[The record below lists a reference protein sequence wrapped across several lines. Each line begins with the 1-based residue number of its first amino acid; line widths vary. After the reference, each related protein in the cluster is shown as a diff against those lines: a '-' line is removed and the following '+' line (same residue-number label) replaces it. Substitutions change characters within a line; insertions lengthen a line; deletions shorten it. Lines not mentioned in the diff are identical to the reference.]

1 MRLLQW
7 IVKNSGPGVLQKRY
21 SGHFCKIHKKTP
33 VVESNTYFVEHL
45 GTVASEM
52 LHDKFLENYS

>member
-21 SGHFCKIHKKTP
+21 SGHFCKIHKKAP
-33 VVESNTYFVEHL
+33 VVEWNTYFVEHL

-52 LHDKFLENYS
+52 LHD